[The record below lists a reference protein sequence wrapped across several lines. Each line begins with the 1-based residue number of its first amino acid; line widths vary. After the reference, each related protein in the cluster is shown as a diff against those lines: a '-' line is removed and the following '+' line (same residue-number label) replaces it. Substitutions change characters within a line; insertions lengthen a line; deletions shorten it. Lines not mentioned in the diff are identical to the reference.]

1 LKKALYGLK
10 KALRAWYTHIDGWFQ
25 EKGVMKSSIDVNLY
39 FLHDGES
46 ILIVFL
52 YVDDLILTGN
62 DDGLIRWLKN
72 ELYKEFEMKDL
83 GPLHYFLGLEVWK
96 GKNHLVL
103 TQAKYVMEVLK

>member
-1 LKKALYGLK
+1 LYSLKQNSH
-10 KALRAWYTHIDGWFQ
+10 AWYTCINEWFQ
-25 EKGVMKSSIDVNLY
+25 EKGVNKSSIDANLY
-39 FLHDGES
+39 VLHDGDN
-46 ILIVFL
+46 IVIVIF
-52 YVDDLILTGN
+52 YVDDIYLTGN

-96 GKNHLVL
+96 GKNHLIL